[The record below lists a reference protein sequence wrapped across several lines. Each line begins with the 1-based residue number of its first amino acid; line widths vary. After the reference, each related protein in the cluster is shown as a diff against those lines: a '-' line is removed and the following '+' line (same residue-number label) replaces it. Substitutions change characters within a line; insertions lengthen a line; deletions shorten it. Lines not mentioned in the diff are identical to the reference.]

1 MKMIAGIPITALVI
15 IFFFVSLS
23 GCIASPEQPMN
34 CPPLQKGAEGIPQQ
48 FNYTLRGQT
57 DTISIPVYS
66 DAFLHY
72 SCIANTTRGNY
83 SAIYKNYIDDPELKQ
98 YLEPLVSDIKTRSSD
113 PDDQARIA
121 ISLVQQIPYDLD
133 AADALEKANYQST
146 IPHPYETLYHNKGI
160 CEDKAILLAC
170 LLKELGYGAAI
181 LRYEQEHHAAV
192 GLSVP
197 EQYSQY
203 DSTYAF
209 VETTS
214 PSIITFTN
222 ATYGRTNFT
231 IESYPEIIPVS
242 QGKQFTSISEE
253 YNDAKDFD
261 YKFISCM
268 ERPYVYFPGYF
279 TLAYYVGPSSGRS
292 ESCRNVDLLMYK
304 YGMTKA
310 KSIDL
315 PWGQESR
322 LVAGFIFHQASS
334 TAPAPVRFFDN
345 SDHEILNHGVVIAE
359 SGSCIGCKHGPK
371 IIHWDWDFGDGET
384 STEENPIHTYHKP
397 GMYSVTLTATDEKG
411 ESDSVTKQN
420 IITVI

>member
-1 MKMIAGIPITALVI
+1 
-15 IFFFVSLS
+15 
-23 GCIASPEQPMN
+23 
-34 CPPLQKGAEGIPQQ
+34 
-48 FNYTLRGQT
+48 
-57 DTISIPVYS
+57 
-66 DAFLHY
+66 
-72 SCIANTTRGNY
+72 
-83 SAIYKNYIDDPELKQ
+83 
-98 YLEPLVSDIKTRSSD
+98 
-113 PDDQARIA
+113 
-121 ISLVQQIPYDLD
+121 
-133 AADALEKANYQST
+133 
-146 IPHPYETLYHNKGI
+146 
-160 CEDKAILLAC
+160 
-170 LLKELGYGAAI
+170 
-181 LRYEQEHHAAV
+181 
-192 GLSVP
+192 
-197 EQYSQY
+197 
-203 DSTYAF
+203 
-209 VETTS
+209 
-214 PSIITFTN
+214 
-222 ATYGRTNFT
+222 
-231 IESYPEIIPVS
+231 
-242 QGKQFTSISEE
+242 
-253 YNDAKDFD
+253 
-261 YKFISCM
+261 M

>member
-170 LLKELGYGAAI
+170 
-181 LRYEQEHHAAV
+181 
-192 GLSVP
+192 
-197 EQYSQY
+197 
-203 DSTYAF
+203 
-209 VETTS
+209 
-214 PSIITFTN
+214 
-222 ATYGRTNFT
+222 
-231 IESYPEIIPVS
+231 
-242 QGKQFTSISEE
+242 
-253 YNDAKDFD
+253 
-261 YKFISCM
+261 
-268 ERPYVYFPGYF
+268 
-279 TLAYYVGPSSGRS
+279 
-292 ESCRNVDLLMYK
+292 
-304 YGMTKA
+304 
-310 KSIDL
+310 
-315 PWGQESR
+315 
-322 LVAGFIFHQASS
+322 
-334 TAPAPVRFFDN
+334 
-345 SDHEILNHGVVIAE
+345 
-359 SGSCIGCKHGPK
+359 
-371 IIHWDWDFGDGET
+371 
-384 STEENPIHTYHKP
+384 
-397 GMYSVTLTATDEKG
+397 
-411 ESDSVTKQN
+411 
-420 IITVI
+420 